1 MSKIDGNIPEKE
13 YDVIIVGAGI
23 LGVTLSSWISAIPG
37 IKVCLV
43 EASDDVAMHS
53 SSRNTGVIHRPFYM
67 NPEKK
72 KLFAWASQ
80 KSYSM
85 WKEFAL
91 KFDLPWNP
99 SGTLEIAKR
108 ETDLKRLD
116 SFSDWAIRNGMEK
129 DEFTI
134 FDQSS
139 LKETYPYLAGK
150 GAILSKTD
158 TSVDFGVFTHA
169 LFNSI
174 KNQDFTFMPGTF
186 VSPENIDNN
195 TSTLL
200 VIKNGRRIRLGF
212 RHIIN
217 AAGSD
222 SLKIAHNLGLARDK
236 GMLHFRGDYW
246 KVAENAFPEIKHN
259 IYTIPEHPEFPFLD
273 PHFIIRHDNSRQIGP
288 NAAPVFSAYAYEGI
302 SERLLD
308 PFRSL
313 LEKPIMPKLRLLT
326 NREFLS
332 LAWSEW
338 ESSLS
343 RSKMGLRV
351 KEFIPGFSSN
361 VLMGRGIAG
370 IRHSVIDSAGFLE
383 DSIILEGHSSTHI
396 INYNS
401 PGATGSP
408 AYSAYIVHNLLD
420 SGVFGERRTLKSD
433 SMGIWR
439 LEDVFS

>member
-1 MSKIDGNIPEKE
+1 
-13 YDVIIVGAGI
+13 
-23 LGVTLSSWISAIPG
+23 
-37 IKVCLV
+37 
-43 EASDDVAMHS
+43 
-53 SSRNTGVIHRPFYM
+53 
-67 NPEKK
+67 
-72 KLFAWASQ
+72 
-80 KSYSM
+80 
-85 WKEFAL
+85 
-91 KFDLPWNP
+91 
-99 SGTLEIAKR
+99 
-108 ETDLKRLD
+108 
-116 SFSDWAIRNGMEK
+116 
-129 DEFTI
+129 
-134 FDQSS
+134 
-139 LKETYPYLAGK
+139 
-150 GAILSKTD
+150 
-158 TSVDFGVFTHA
+158 
-169 LFNSI
+169 
-174 KNQDFTFMPGTF
+174 MPGTF
-186 VSPENIDNN
+186 VSPENIENN

-212 RHIIN
+212 RHLIN

-246 KVAENAFPEIKHN
+246 KVAENVFPEIKHN